1 MEASLTGFIFE
12 SDMLDNLIEPSL
24 HYYYHDQ
31 CSISATDVWSGI
43 SSSDF
48 PILSRVSARGQSREY
63 YIR

>member
-48 PILSRVSARGQSREY
+48 PRVSARGQSREY